1 MERSLLS
8 QLRLGILPIATETG
22 RYKSVPKHRR
32 ICELCNIDK
41 VENETHVLFE
51 CSVYEEERLNWL
63 EQLDINNINVPVN
76 NLLSIIFKHPRQ
88 TGKYLVKIMEKRRK
102 LLYKNV

>member
-1 MERSLLS
+1 MS
-8 QLRLGILPIATETG
+8 QLRFGFLLKAIRTG
-22 RYKSVPKHRR
+22 RYKSVSKHRR

-41 VENETHVLFE
+41 VENEIHVLFE

-76 NLLSIIFKHPRQ
+76 NLLNIMFKTQ
-88 TGKYLVKIMEKRRK
+88 DKLVNI
-102 LLYKNV
+102 LLK